1 MHLYNCQEFGQFL
14 NRCSQKAITQR
25 GISANLDIGRKLILK
40 TILKSV
46 NHEKIKNTNKKHAE
60 AVIAPELT

>member
-25 GISANLDIGRKLILK
+25 GISANLDTGRKLILK
-40 TILKSV
+40 TIIQSV
-46 NHEKIKNTNKKHAE
+46 NHEQIKTINKKHAE
-60 AVIAPELT
+60 AVIALEFT